1 MHSPLRKIKTH
12 RVIYPILIGLGF
24 VGYMFWKEFDPK
36 AMDYVHWGLRA
47 VLWLFVALILMAG
60 RDLGYVW
67 RLLILS
73 ERRISFLEALKVIF
87 LWEFTSAITPSAIGG
102 TSVAILYVNKAGLS
116 VGRSSA
122 VVMATSFLDELYF
135 LLMFPLL
142 LLLVGQSSIFDIV
155 GADAAVRDGL
165 FWIAWG
171 GYAIKAA
178 YVMVLSYGFFVNP
191 RGLERL
197 VFWVFH
203 LPILRRWKRGSVR
216 AGVEIVESSKEF
228 RAKPFR
234 YWLKAFGATFLSWT
248 SRYWVANAIMLA
260 FFTVGD
266 QFVIFAR
273 QLVMWIMMLV
283 TPTPGG
289 SGFAEYIFTKYLGEF
304 IPVDALALPAVITV
318 LALLWRLAT
327 YYPYLIIGVF
337 LFPKWVKGK
346 FMGRKK

>member
-1 MHSPLRKIKTH
+1 
-12 RVIYPILIGLGF
+12 
-24 VGYMFWKEFDPK
+24 MFWKEFRPE
-36 AMDYVHWGLRA
+36 AMEYVQWGWYA
-47 VLWLFVALILMAG
+47 VLWLFIALLLMAG

-67 RLLILS
+67 RLMILS
-73 ERRISFLEALKVIF
+73 EKRLSFLQALRVVM

-102 TSVAILYVNKAGLS
+102 TSVAILYVNKEGLS

-142 LLLVGQSSIFDIV
+142 LLVVGQSGIFDIV
-155 GADAAVRDGL
+155 GADAAVRKGL

-178 YVMVLSYGFFVNP
+178 YVCVLSYGFFINP

-197 VFWVFH
+197 IFRIFH
-203 LPILRRWKRGSVR
+203 LPFLRRWKRGSVH
-216 AGVEIVESSKEF
+216 AGVEIVQSSKEF
-228 RAKPFR
+228 RAKPAL
-234 YWLKAFGATFLSWT
+234 YWLKAFAATFLSWT

-260 FFTVGD
+260 FFFKVDQFVTLGQ

-304 IPVDALALPAVITV
+304 IPVAPAMLGAVITV

-337 LFPKWVKGK
+337 LFPKWMKRHFFSGEK
-346 FMGRKK
+346 SSSASAD